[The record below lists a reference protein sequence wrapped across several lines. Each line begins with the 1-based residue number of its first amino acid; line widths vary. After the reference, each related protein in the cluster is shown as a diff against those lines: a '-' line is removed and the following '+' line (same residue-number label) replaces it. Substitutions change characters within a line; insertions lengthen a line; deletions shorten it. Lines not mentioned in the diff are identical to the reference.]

1 MPASQSRHFQYRAID
16 ASGRTLR
23 GTLTAADERDAALR
37 LETDGLTVVELSL
50 QGARTSQTRGVVSGD
65 VRVAILQQLAIMSRA
80 GVDLLEALESMAKGM
95 SGPAVPKIMQV
106 AVRLRR
112 GETLSEGFK
121 AEFKG
126 YPGYVHALLQV
137 GEATGRL
144 DRAIEDAA
152 RQLAFELRIRKE
164 LGNSLAYP
172 AFLVIAGCLAI
183 GFLFYDVVPK
193 FADMI
198 GQNVSE
204 LDGLAKLVIGT
215 GLFFRAQTVLVLS
228 VAASGFAVSVLV
240 LSTSA
245 GRRSVYDASLSLP
258 VIGAILRS
266 RERATWARILH
277 LALANGVA
285 LLDAVRLASASI
297 PAGSFQSSLS
307 TVERLIRSGR
317 RFDEALAEHRLLTD
331 LDRSLIGAGLRSGAL
346 PAMVAAVA
354 ERYDEELRD
363 GLKRLTSLV
372 EPIAIG
378 VVSLVVG
385 AVAIGLITAMSS
397 VYESVV

>member
-1 MPASQSRHFQYRAID
+1 MPASSSRFFQYRAID
-16 ASGRTLR
+16 GNGRMLR
-23 GTLTAADERDAALR
+23 GTLTAADEREAALR
-37 LETDGLTVVELSL
+37 LQTDGLTVVELSL
-50 QGARTSQTRGVVSGD
+50 QGVKSSQARGEVSDD

-80 GVDLLEALESMAKGM
+80 GVDLLEALESMATGM
-95 SGPAVPKIMQV
+95 SGPAAPRIMQV

-112 GETLSEGFK
+112 GEPLSEGFK

-144 DRAIEDAA
+144 DRAIDDAA

-198 GQNVSE
+198 GENVSE

-215 GLFFRAQTVLVLS
+215 GMFVRSQTLMVVS
-228 VAASGFAVSVLV
+228 VAGSFLALVVLF
-240 LSTSA
+240 LSNSA
-245 GRRSVYDASLSLP
+245 GRRSVYDAALNLP
-258 VIGAILRS
+258 VIGGILKS

-277 LALANGVA
+277 LALANGVS

-297 PAGSFQSSLS
+297 PAGSFQRSLS
-307 TVERLIRSGR
+307 NVERLIRSGR
-317 RFDEALAEHRLLTD
+317 RFDEALADHRLLTS

-346 PAMVAAVA
+346 PAMLAAVA

-378 VVSLVVG
+378 VVSLIVG